1 MSRILA
7 LRKVVKSFRMMLTRG
22 GKGIS
27 DPNVGG
33 AGLQRII
40 KERVTF
46 QKRDNIISSCEEGMT

>member
-7 LRKVVKSFRMMLTRG
+7 LQKVAKSFRIMLTRG

-27 DPNVGG
+27 VPDVGG

-46 QKRDNIISSCEEGMT
+46 EKRGNIISSCEEGMT